1 MPIPDIRRSV
11 AHARLARA
19 IQTGQPAEVV
29 DRLRDEYHATAAR
42 DKIAELV
49 PRVAPEF
56 RGELAAL
63 LLGQG
68 GDDVAA

>member
-29 DRLRDEYHATAAR
+29 DRLRAEYHATAAR
-42 DKIAELV
+42 DKIIELA

-56 RGELAAL
+56 RRELAAL
-63 LLGQG
+63 LLQG
-68 GDDVAA
+68 DAADAA